1 MNTEIA
7 NNVKVRH
14 YVVGKADEVF
24 VGVEIV
30 NLCVSSFLESVNSSL
45 PVPQKVTLFEAKKI

>member
-24 VGVEIV
+24 VGVENV
-30 NLCVSSFLESVNSSL
+30 NLCVSSF
-45 PVPQKVTLFEAKKI
+45 